1 MAPGVGPALSERRR
15 SLWRAIGLACVAAV
29 LSPLAGPVTMIATPA
44 AIALLAFQPRRP
56 LSVVLSAGLLV
67 VVFAAAR
74 SAPDPLW
81 YVERGWA
88 VLLAGGYVMST
99 ALAPRRSLF
108 VRASVAL
115 AVAAAAV
122 AAMGLARPGL
132 LAEVDW
138 RIQGRFDR
146 MFMTFAVQGWP
157 GDSMADA
164 FRVALAGMKEMYPAL
179 LALASLAAVATAEYV
194 VNRMEG
200 FEAALPPLGRFRF
213 ADAWVWVL
221 VLGLALLIVPAGEWG
236 TRTAANLVAFMGGLY
251 VLRGAAILAWLGTS
265 VVASGWSV
273 ALWWIAALLLYP
285 VTLGVALVLG
295 LSDTWLDLR
304 RRLGVESERD

>member
-1 MAPGVGPALSERRR
+1 
-15 SLWRAIGLACVAAV
+15 
-29 LSPLAGPVTMIATPA
+29 
-44 AIALLAFQPRRP
+44 
-56 LSVVLSAGLLV
+56 
-67 VVFAAAR
+67 
-74 SAPDPLW
+74 
-81 YVERGWA
+81 
-88 VLLAGGYVMST
+88 
-99 ALAPRRSLF
+99 
-108 VRASVAL
+108 
-115 AVAAAAV
+115 
-122 AAMGLARPGL
+122 MGLARPGL

-265 VVASGWSV
+265 VVASGWSA